1 MAQPY
6 VQKINSLLV
15 ANRGEIAIRIM
26 RAASE
31 LGIRTVAVY
40 TFEDRYSLHRYKADE
55 AYQIGKDDEPLK
67 PYLDIEGIIQ
77 LCKEKNVDAI
87 HPGYGFLSENVTL
100 ARRCREEGI
109 KFIGPSPEAMD
120 ALGDKV
126 AAKVAAKKAQVPMIE
141 DSKEDLINYDI
152 ALSEARKIGFPV
164 MVKAAAGGGG
174 RGMRVVREEE
184 SLEKAFSEAKNEAK
198 NAFGDDTIFI
208 EKFIDQPK
216 HIEVQLLG
224 DQHGNLVHLYERD
237 CSVQRRF
244 QKVVEVAPSFGLKEE
259 TRQKLYQYALSIGK
273 AVNYYNAGTV
283 EFLVDKDENIFFIE
297 VNPRIQVEH
306 TITEEVTGI
315 DIVRT
320 QILIAQNYKLSD
332 SNIFILK
339 QEDIPL
345 NGYAIQCRITT
356 EDPAN
361 GFKPDFGTIIAYR
374 NAAGFGIRLDEGSSY
389 PGVKISPYFDSMLVK
404 VSARGRTLKGA
415 SERLSRALTEFRIR
429 GVKTNIPFLKNVITH
444 PVFQKGKCVVQFIDS
459 HPELFDFKTSRD
471 RSTKVLRYLGDVV
484 VNGNPDVKVKNERT
498 FRTPVVPS
506 FNPFSEYPAGNKQ
519 LLDSMGA
526 DKFSQY
532 IKEQKQILY
541 TDTTFRDGHQSL
553 LATRV
558 RTKDMVAVAESY
570 AKSFPQLFSME
581 VWGGATF
588 DVAMRFLNESPWKRL
603 EEFREAMPNMLLQ
616 MLFRGSNAVGYSA
629 YPDNLIE
636 KFVEKSAAT
645 GIDVFRIFDSL
656 NWVEA
661 MKVSI
666 KAVRERT
673 NAIAEA
679 SICYTGDVFT
689 NEKYSLQYYLD
700 MARQLEDEGAH
711 ILAIKDMAGLLRPY
725 QAQLLVTEL
734 KKALSIPVHLHT
746 HDTASIQ
753 AATYL
758 KAIEAGV
765 DIVDCSLG
773 SMSGLTA
780 QPNFNSIVAM
790 MQGNER
796 ECPIN
801 LPLLN
806 QYSNYWEDI
815 RQLYYPF
822 ESELKAGTAEVYD
835 NEIPGGQYTNLRG
848 QAIAL
853 GVGDKFELMKSNY
866 IEANKLFGDI
876 VKVTP
881 SSKVVGDMA
890 IFMTANSLTAE
901 DVYAKGATLSF
912 PESVK
917 DFFKGGL
924 GQPYL
929 GFPKQLQEIILKG
942 EVPLTSR
949 PNDTIPPIDFGKDME
964 DFKAKF
970 PESEQIE
977 LDYLSYKMYPKV
989 YEDYY
994 KAQQIYGEVSLI
1006 PTPAFLYGLKPDEE
1020 ILINIDEG
1028 KTIIVKYLYQSEP
1041 DESGLRAVTFE
1052 LNGQARRIK
1061 VLDKNIKVVRPQHI
1075 KATSKGDIGAPLQGR
1090 LSRILVKPG
1099 DEVKKNAPLY
1109 VIEAMK
1115 MESIVSSPFEG
1126 IVSKVVLNEGTV
1138 VEQEDLVLA
1147 VEEATLPEPDKEEFL
1162 FVYGTLRKD
1171 FGNELHKLITRN
1183 SEFIG
1188 MATYQGKM
1196 YNIGE
1201 YPGIVPSE
1209 DESSKVV
1216 GELYKLSNSIRLIRI
1231 LDEYEEFYPE
1241 NIAESVF
1248 VRKSISVSIDGKDY
1262 ESYSYLYNR
1271 PTDGLAEITS
1281 GNFLA

>member
-734 KKALSIPVHLHT
+734 KKALAIPVHLHT

-942 EVPLTSR
+942 ETPLTSR